1 MGVLWLVRL
10 LIVVIGSYFLGSFN
24 GAIIIS
30 KYLLRNDI
38 RTHGSGNAGL
48 TNFFRVF
55 GGPLTLVVLLCD
67 VLKAIAAVLLGH
79 FLLCVV
85 DPFTSIGVLSKYIA
99 GLCCMLGHM
108 YPCMFQFKGGKGVLS
123 SVAAILVIDWR
134 LFLVWI
140 AVFLVSVILTR
151 WVSLGSILGSVTF
164 AVGTIA
170 LYHNAVLNGWVCLFG
185 LIIGALIIWR
195 HRENLVRICQGKEN
209 RFSFHK
215 KSDTEGTK

>member
-1 MGVLWLVRL
+1 MLGKVAILLVLT
-10 LIVVIGSYFLGSFN
+10 VVASYFLGSFN

-30 KYLLRNDI
+30 KYILRNDV

-67 VLKAIAAVLLGH
+67 VLKAIVAVLIGGWLLGD
-79 FLLCVV
+79 LL
-85 DPFTSIGVLSKYIA
+85 GWAVLGKYIA
-99 GLCCMLGHM
+99 GLSCMLGHM

-123 SVAAILVIDWR
+123 SVAVVLMLDWR
-134 LFLVWI
+134 LFLIWI

-164 AVGTIA
+164 AIGTVV
-170 LYHNAVLNGWVCLFG
+170 LYHGGVLGGWISLFG
-185 LIIGALIIWR
+185 IVIGGLIVWR
-195 HRENLVRICQGKEN
+195 HRANIVRICQGKES
-209 RFSFHK
+209 RFSFHRK
-215 KSDTEGTK
+215 KDTEEKQ

>member
-1 MGVLWLVRL
+1 MSFVIRL
-10 LIVVIGSYFLGSFN
+10 LIVLIGSYFLGSFN

-30 KYLLRNDI
+30 KYLLRNDV
-38 RTHGSGNAGL
+38 RNHGSGNAGL

-67 VLKAIAAVLLGH
+67 VLKGILAVLLGY
-79 FLLCVV
+79 LLLDVA

-99 GLCCMLGHM
+99 GLSCMLGHM

-123 SVAAILVIDWR
+123 SVAVILMIDWR

-140 AVFLVSVILTR
+140 GVFLVSVIVTR

-164 AVGTIA
+164 AVGTI
-170 LYHNAVLNGWVCLFG
+170 LFYRGVVLGGWVCLFG
-185 LIIGALIIWR
+185 IVIGGLIIWR
-195 HRENLVRICQGKEN
+195 HRSNLVRILQGKEN
-209 RFSFHK
+209 RFSFHRK
-215 KSDTEGTK
+215 KESEEK

>member
-1 MGVLWLVRL
+1 MLGKVAILLVLTVVVSYL
-10 LIVVIGSYFLGSFN
+10 LGCFN

-30 KYLLRNDI
+30 KYILRNDV

-67 VLKAIAAVLLGH
+67 ALKAIIAVLIGSWLLGD
-79 FLLCVV
+79 LLGW
-85 DPFTSIGVLSKYIA
+85 SVLGNYIA

-151 WVSLGSILGSVTF
+151 WVSLGSILGSVVF
-164 AVGTIA
+164 AVGTVV
-170 LYHNAVLNGWVCLFG
+170 LYCGGFAGLWVSLFG
-185 LIIGALIIWR
+185 VFMGALIIWR
-195 HRENLVRICQGKEN
+195 HRENLVRIIRGKEN
-209 RFSFHK
+209 RFSFHRK
-215 KSDTEGTK
+215 QEGK